1 MDPAGVWKVSGEFDV
16 LSEKVRRALLLIDLQ
31 NDFVEGGSLAVPR
44 GREVIAIANKLM
56 PKFDIVVATLDWHPA
71 DHRSFASQH
80 AAVAVYDKFE
90 LDGLPQTAWPDHCV
104 EGTLGAE
111 LVADLNQSEID
122 FRVYKGTDRWIDSYS
137 GFFDNGHRK
146 ATGLSELLRR
156 EGVNEVFV
164 MGLAT
169 DYCVLYSAL
178 DAVREGF
185 STTVIVDGCRGV
197 GIRSHDIPDAWEA
210 MFAAGIRLLSSDEV
224 LELVRR

>member
-1 MDPAGVWKVSGEFDV
+1 M
-16 LSEKVRRALLLIDLQ
+16 LIDLQ
-31 NDFVEGGSLAVPR
+31 NDFVAGGALAVPR

-56 PKFDIVVATLDWHPA
+56 PDFDIVVATLDWHPA
-71 DHRSFASQH
+71 DHQSFASQH
-80 AAVAVYDKFE
+80 AAVAAYDNFE

-104 EGTLGAE
+104 EGTWGAE
-111 LVADLNQSEID
+111 LVAELNQSEID
-122 FRVYKGTDRWIDSYS
+122 FRIYKGTDRRIDSYS

-156 EGVNEVFV
+156 ERVNKVFV

-197 GIRSHDIPDAWEA
+197 GIRPEDISNAFVA
-210 MFAAGIRLLSSDEV
+210 MSAAGIRLVRSDEV
-224 LELVRR
+224 LSLDTR

>member
-1 MDPAGVWKVSGEFDV
+1 MIT
-16 LSEKVRRALLLIDLQ
+16 EKVRRALLLIDLQ
-31 NDFVEGGSLAVPR
+31 NDFVAGGALAVPR

-56 PKFDIVVATLDWHPA
+56 PDFDIVVATLDWHPA
-71 DHRSFASQH
+71 DHQSFASQH
-80 AAVAVYDKFE
+80 AAVAVYDNFE

-104 EGTLGAE
+104 EGTWGAE
-111 LVADLNQSEID
+111 LVAELNQSEID
-122 FRVYKGTDRWIDSYS
+122 FRIYKGTDRRIDSYS

-197 GIRSHDIPDAWEA
+197 GIRPEDISNAFVA
-210 MFAAGIRLLSSDEV
+210 MSAAGIRLVRSDEV
-224 LELVRR
+224 LSLDAR